1 MNIQGWLPL
10 GLTGLISLLSK
21 GLSRVFPSTQV
32 ESISS
37 FALSLLNGP
46 TLTSV
51 HDYRKNHSF
60 DYMDVCWQI
69 NVSAFNMLSRFI
81 SWLLSLFTV
90 ILETKK
96 IKSVTVSTFPPSIS
110 HDVMGPDS
118 MILVLRQLFHSPP
131 SPSSRC
137 SSVPLHFLPL
147 GWYHLHIWGCSY
159 FFQQSL
165 FQLGIHP
172 AWHFP
177 WCNLHIS

>member
-21 GLSRVFPSTQV
+21 GLSTVFPSTQV

-51 HDYRKNHSF
+51 HDYWKNHSF

-110 HDVMGPDS
+110 REVMGPDS
-118 MILVLRQLFHSPP
+118 MILVLRQLFHSPLL
-131 SPSSRC
+131 PSSRG

-147 GWYHLHIWGCSY
+147 GWYHLHIWGCWY
-159 FFQQSL
+159 FSQQSL